1 MLDIL
6 QSFHIWGWGGGG
18 IRAETN
24 FEKEKSAFANS
35 VFKTQMI
42 HAMAQVSQGILST
55 IVDLRYT
62 IGL

>member
-1 MLDIL
+1 MGL
-6 QSFHIWGWGGGG
+6 GGGG
-18 IRAETN
+18 VGGKKN
-24 FEKEKSAFANS
+24 FEKEKRAFAKP
-35 VFKTQMI
+35 VFKNQMI